1 MNKHEAKGQ
10 QYLSPPVVKL
20 GPHSDPIEVGQYGEQ
35 LAARYLTDAGYVILD
50 RNWRCRAGELDL
62 VAQQGRITVI
72 CEVRTRRGHRAGSGL
87 ESVTRRKLRR
97 LRRLAGEWQIETQN
111 GGNSIRI
118 DVIGIQVHTDNTST
132 IHHVRGAV

>member
-20 GPHSDPIEVGQYGEQ
+20 GPHSGRIELGQYGEQ

-50 RNWRCRAGELDL
+50 RNWRCRSGELDL

-87 ESVTRRKLRR
+87 ESCYHQSCRT
-97 LRRLAGEWQIETQN
+97 
-111 GGNSIRI
+111 
-118 DVIGIQVHTDNTST
+118 QVHP
-132 IHHVRGAV
+132 ILH